1 MTVLAAGA
9 CWAALAGD
17 AEGQTS
23 AATDRAALEAF
34 YDATGGGSQWSGAN
48 WKTAVPLGQ
57 WQGVS
62 TSDQRVVQLSLRH
75 DRNTGT
81 GHLVGSLPGELGSLE
96 KLERLYLDD
105 HIGLTGP
112 IPAELGSLANLRQLT
127 LSGTSVTGPIPA
139 EFGSLA
145 NLQWLDLSE
154 TGVSGPIPVGLGN
167 LANLETLDLSYAWGL
182 SGRLPPGLRSAPLR
196 ELDLMVT
203 RACAPNEWRDWLK
216 TIFFTGP
223 LCDDQSVTAT
233 IDLAVVHTPA
243 ARNAA
248 GGAAEIAA
256 LIDLLVAE
264 TNRAFAAGGV
274 RHRVELVGTSEVP
287 YVESGMHATD
297 FRRLVRRDDGHLDE
311 AHVLRDRVGADLVHL
326 IVDGSRIAI
335 RGVAQQ
341 PGPFSLTA
349 HHGGGVVFAHELG
362 HNLGLRHDRGEMAA
376 YSNGRGRDDPVR
388 YSRLLH
394 PAYGWVNPQATLPD
408 VADDRRWRTIMSY
421 PTVCDDFSVVCTW
434 ISRFSNAGQSWNG
447 DPLGAP
453 FGATHS
459 DGTSSAAD
467 AVAVLNAMGPAAAL
481 WRDHVNRAPVQA
493 GWAENLTL
501 RVDDAPAA
509 VEMAGTFRDPDGD
522 PLTCEA
528 VSSAPGVAAAAAA
541 GCTVTVTP
549 VKADPASA
557 LVTVTA
563 TDDGGL
569 SATQTFFVT
578 VENSPPEARGALP
591 ALTIGLDDAP
601 VSLEMAGAFRDP
613 DGDPLILGAVSSAPA
628 VAAAAAA
635 GSAVTVTPV
644 DAGTATVTVT
654 ATDAGGSNA
663 TAMQAFAV
671 TVEPPNRPPEAVG
684 ALPAVT
690 LGLDDAPA
698 ALDAAGAFRDPE
710 GDPLTWE
717 AVSSAPRV
725 ATATAAGST
734 VTVTP
739 AGAGTTAVIV
749 TATDDGGLS
758 ATQTFTVTVLRP
770 FTDDPLRPG
779 TTPIRAVHFTELRS
793 RIDGLRRAAGLT
805 RFGWTDPVLRAGVT
819 RVRLVHL
826 LELRQALGGAYAA
839 AGRTPPPWTD
849 AAPAAGALPVRAAHL
864 TELRAAVV
872 ALERRRRT
880 PGP

>member
-1 MTVLAAGA
+1 MLAAGA
-9 CWAALAGD
+9 CWAAGAGG

-34 YDATGGGSQWSGAN
+34 YDATGGGSQWSGAD
-48 WKTAVPLGQ
+48 WKTAVPLGL

-62 TSDQRVVQLSLRH
+62 TGGDQRVVHLSLSYR
-75 DRNTGT
+75 RTG

-96 KLERLYLDD
+96 KLEALYLDN

-112 IPAELGSLANLRQLT
+112 IPAELGSLANLRR
-127 LSGTSVTGPIPA
+127 
-139 EFGSLA
+139 
-145 NLQWLDLSE
+145 LDLSE
-154 TGVSGPIPVGLGN
+154 TGVSGPIPVELGN

-182 SGRLPPGLRSAPLR
+182 SGRLPPGLRNAPLNT
-196 ELDLMVT
+196 LNIMVT
-203 RACAPNEWRDWLK
+203 QACAPNEWRDWLK
-216 TIFFTGP
+216 TIRFTGR
-223 LCDDQSVTAT
+223 LCDDDWSAT
-233 IDLAVVHTPA
+233 IDLAVVYTPA
-243 ARNAA
+243 ARAAA
-248 GGAAEIAA
+248 GGATEIAA

-264 TNRAFAAGGV
+264 TNRTFAVGGV
-274 RHRVELVGTSEVP
+274 RHRVELVGRSEVP

-297 FRRLVRRDDGHLDE
+297 FRRLVIRDDGHLEE
-311 AHVLRDRVGADLVHL
+311 AHVLRARVGADLVHL

-341 PGPFSLTA
+341 GGPFGLTA
-349 HHGGGVVFAHELG
+349 HHGGGLVFAHELG
-362 HNLGLRHDRGEMAA
+362 HNLGLLHDRGEMAA
-376 YSNGRGRDDPVR
+376 YSNGRGRDDPVL

-421 PTVCDDFSVVCTW
+421 TTVCDDFSVVCTW
-434 ISRFSNAGQSWNG
+434 IPRFSNSGQSWNG

-459 DGTSSAAD
+459 DGTSSASD
-467 AVAVLNAMGPAAAL
+467 AAAVLNATGPAAAL

-528 VSSAPGVAAAAAA
+528 VSSAPGVTSVSVSS

-549 VKADPASA
+549 LKADPSSA
-557 LVTVTA
+557 VVTVTA
-563 TDDGGL
+563 TDAGGL

-591 ALTIGLDDAP
+591 PVTLGLDDAP
-601 VSLEMAGAFRDP
+601 VALEMAGAFRDP

-635 GSAVTVTPV
+635 SSAVTVTPV
-644 DAGTATVTVT
+644 DVGTATVTVT

-663 TAMQAFAV
+663 MAMQTFAV
-671 TVEPPNRPPEAVG
+671 TVEPPNRPPEAAG

-690 LGLDDAPA
+690 LGLDDAPVS
-698 ALDAAGAFRDPE
+698 LDAEEAFRDPD
-710 GDPLTWE
+710 GDPLIWE
-717 AVSSAPRV
+717 AVSSAPAV
-725 ATATAAGST
+725 ASVAVAGST

-749 TATDDGGLS
+749 TATDAGGLS

-793 RIDGLRRAAGLT
+793 RIDGLRRAAGLA

-819 RVRLVHL
+819 RVRLAHL

-839 AGRTPPPWTD
+839 AERTPPPWTD

-872 ALERRRRT
+872 TLERGRRT